1 MSEIRDEP
9 AFPTTQYAN
18 GVSPTGHDHGMS
30 MRDYFAA
37 KAMQALIE
45 TSEYQLEVIPRLAYQ
60 LADGMLVVR
69 AEDE

>member
-1 MSEIRDEP
+1 MSEINDTP
-9 AFPTTQYAN
+9 AFPTVQYAH
-18 GVSPTGHDHGMS
+18 GGEADGMS

-45 TSEYQLEVIPRLAYQ
+45 TSEYQLEVIPRMAYEM
-60 LADGMLVVR
+60 ADGMLIVR